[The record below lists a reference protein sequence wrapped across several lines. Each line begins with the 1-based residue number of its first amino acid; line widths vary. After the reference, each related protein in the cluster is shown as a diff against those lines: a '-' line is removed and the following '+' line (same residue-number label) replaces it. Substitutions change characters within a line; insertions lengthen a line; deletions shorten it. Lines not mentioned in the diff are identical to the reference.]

1 MSFENIKL
9 EKGMYGVAGK
19 TFSEVLES
27 VDPSDNYKETAL
39 DGLDAFG
46 RQLKRFGIRVNGKNS
61 DVVEKFF
68 ATTDSAALFPEYVS
82 RTVNQGMADAG
93 ILDNILASKTVI
105 DSLDYRSI
113 RTMLLDPNELLGEVA
128 QGAQI
133 PSVTIEPSTH
143 LIQLKKHGL
152 MLETTYEAIR
162 FQKLD
167 VLAVTLKQIGQNI
180 AKTQLNDALDTI
192 INGDGN
198 GNVSNQGG
206 EALSSAELVEHLMG
220 LFATFPFDPNTLIAS
235 PMALASLLMNPDV
248 RSLIGVGAESS
259 VNKEGIPTKLFGAN
273 LFKTS
278 LLPSGVIVLDKSCA
292 LEMVTTGD
300 VSLET
305 DRLIDR
311 QLNRTAI
318 TTTYGFAKLFDEAS
332 MACEIDE

>member
-1 MSFENIKL
+1 MSFETLKL

-19 TFSEVLES
+19 TFSEVLENI
-27 VDPSDNYKETAL
+27 DPSDNYKETAL

-68 ATTDSAALFPEYVS
+68 ATTDSAALFPEYVA
-82 RTVNQGMADAG
+82 RTVNQGMSEAG

-113 RTMLLDPNELLGEVA
+113 RTMLLDPNELLSEVE
-128 QGAQI
+128 QGAEI
-133 PSVTIEPSTH
+133 PTVTIEPATH
-143 LIQLKKHGL
+143 LVQLKKHGL

-162 FQKLD
+162 LQKLD

-180 AKTQLNDALDTI
+180 ARTQLSDAIFTLI
-192 INGDGN
+192 EGDGN
-198 GNVSNQGG
+198 ANGAQV
-206 EALSSAELVEHLMG
+206 ATLSESDLIGTLLAE
-220 LFATFPFDPNTLIAS
+220 FAAFPFDPNTAVVS
-235 PMALASLLMNPDV
+235 PVVLAKLLADTNV
-248 RSLIGVGAESS
+248 RSLIGVGADNT

-273 LFKTS
+273 LFKTTIMS
-278 LLPSGVIVLDKSCA
+278 DGLILLDKNCA
-292 LEMVTTGD
+292 IEMVTTGD
-300 VSLET
+300 VCLET

-318 TTTYGFAKLFDEAS
+318 TSTYGFSKLFDDAS
-332 MACEIDE
+332 NVFVVE

>member
-27 VDPSDNYKETAL
+27 IDPSDNYKETAL

-46 RQLKRFGIRVNGKNS
+46 RQLKRFGIRVNGKSS

-82 RTVNQGMADAG
+82 RTVNQGITEAG

-113 RTMLLDPNELLGEVA
+113 RTMLLDPDELLSEVA
-128 QGAQI
+128 QGEEI
-133 PSVTIEPSTH
+133 PTVTIEPATH

-152 MLETTYEAIR
+152 MLETSYEAIR

-180 AKTQLNDALDTI
+180 ARTQLDDAINTI
-192 INGDGN
+192 IFGDGN
-198 GNVSNQGG
+198 GNASNPNGNS
-206 EALSSAELVEHLMG
+206 LSYAELIENLMAMFST
-220 LFATFPFDPNTLIAS
+220 FAFDPNTVIAS
-235 PMALASLLMNPDV
+235 PNALASLLMNPDV
-248 RSLIGVGAESS
+248 RSLIGVGAEAS

-278 LLPSGVIVLDKSCA
+278 ILPSGVIVLDKSCA
-292 LEMVTTGD
+292 LEMVTAGD

-311 QLNRTAI
+311 QLSRTAI
-318 TTTYGFAKLFDEAS
+318 TTTYGFAKLFDDAS
-332 MACEIDE
+332 VVCEISE